1 MDGRYRMTKQIKIL
15 VVDDED
21 SIRLTLSEFLKREG
35 YDVKQAEDAIQA
47 LEIIKL
53 YDFDCIITDIIMPR
67 MTGIDL
73 LKSIRETDQNC
84 RIIIM
89 TGEPTVDTA
98 IQAVQMGANDYLS
111 KPIRKDEL
119 LLVVKKN
126 CEIKKLVDERNDLL
140 VKNQAYQSNLE
151 VLIEQRT
158 RELNKAMQ
166 SIVSLLSH
174 VVEFRDPYTAGH
186 QVRVGNLASEIAKK
200 LGFDNEF
207 VESLRVIGYIHDI
220 GKIVIPTEILSKPGK
235 LSEIEYML
243 LRTHS
248 ASGFDMLVNEQLPK
262 NVSEAVN
269 QHHERLDGSG
279 YPKGLKG
286 DEILIEAQILMV
298 ADVVEAMSSHRP
310 YRPALGLEF
319 AINEIENNS
328 GILYNKDIVNACI
341 SLFELENYQLD
352 DKQYPIHL
360 PI

>member
-1 MDGRYRMTKQIKIL
+1 MTKHNKIL
-15 VVDDED
+15 VVDDEE
-21 SIRLTLSEFLKREG
+21 SIRLTLSEFLRREG
-35 YDVKQAEDAIQA
+35 YDVNQAENASEA
-47 LEIIKL
+47 LALTKVNQ
-53 YDFDCIITDIIMPR
+53 YDCIITDIIMPK
-67 MTGIDL
+67 MTGIEL
-73 LKSIRETDQNC
+73 LQAIRVNDQNC

-119 LLVVKKN
+119 LINIKKN
-126 CEIKKLVDERNDLL
+126 CEIKTLIDERNNLL
-140 VKNQAYQSNLE
+140 IQNQAYQSNLE

-158 RELNKAMQ
+158 SELKKAMQ

-186 QVRVGNLASEIAKK
+186 QVRVGNLASEIARK
-200 LGFDNEF
+200 LNYDNEF
-207 VESLRVIGYIHDI
+207 IESIRVIGYIHDI

-235 LSEIEYML
+235 LSEIEYLL

-286 DEILIEAQILMV
+286 NDILIEAQILMV

-310 YRPALGLEF
+310 YRPALGLDH
-319 AINEIENNS
+319 AINEIRNNS
-328 GILYNKDIVNACI
+328 GVLYNKEIVNACI
-341 SLFELENYQLD
+341 SLFESDNYHLD